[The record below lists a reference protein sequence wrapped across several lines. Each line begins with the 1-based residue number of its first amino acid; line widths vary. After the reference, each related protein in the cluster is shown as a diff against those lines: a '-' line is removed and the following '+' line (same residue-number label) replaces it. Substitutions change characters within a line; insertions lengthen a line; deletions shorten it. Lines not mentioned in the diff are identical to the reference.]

1 MKKVQFSQEKD
12 LFFLELQIQVKDY
25 LAHSKH
31 TQFGNWKI
39 YLKTIFF
46 LSLAVVNYVLILKTS
61 PGWFHYGLWGIQG
74 FLFACIG
81 FNVMHD
87 GAHGSFSE
95 TKTWNTF
102 AGYTLNLMGC
112 SVFHWKVKHN
122 FFHHTYTNI
131 NEHDDDIYIL
141 PIIRTNLDQP
151 VKSFHRYQ
159 HIYGP
164 LAYMLTYVLW
174 VWFQDFEKYFTRKVG
189 VQKIPS
195 HSKMKISDHVIFW
208 ITKIMHAVLFFVF
221 PIMVHGFVSTLV
233 GYVIFV
239 AVCGLFIAI
248 IFQLAHV
255 VSGVLFETISE
266 NNSQLESFGKHQ
278 LATTADFSVDSKV
291 AEFLF
296 GGLNYQVEHH
306 LFPRISHVHYPA
318 IQKIVEKTAKEFGL
332 EYHSFPTIWKAIQ
345 EHFLYLKFVGNA
357 P

>member
-1 MKKVQFSQEKD
+1 MKKVQFSKEKD
-12 LFFLELQIQVKDY
+12 LFFSELQKKVD
-25 LAHSKH
+25 AHLNNNH
-31 TQFGNWKI
+31 FGNWKI

-46 LSLAVVNYVLILKTS
+46 LSLAIVNYVLILETS
-61 PGWFHYGLWGIQG
+61 LGLLHYGLWGILG

-87 GAHGSFSE
+87 GAHGSFSKAE
-95 TKTWNTF
+95 KWNTA

-112 SVFHWKVKHN
+112 SVFHWKAKHN
-122 FFHHTYTNI
+122 VFHHTYTNV
-131 NEHDDDIYIL
+131 NDYDDDIYIL
-141 PIIRTNLDQP
+141 PIIRTNIDQP

-159 HIYGP
+159 HIYAP
-164 LAYMLTYVLW
+164 LVYMVTYFWW
-174 VWFQDFEKYFTRKVG
+174 VWPQDFKKYFFGKVG
-189 VQKIPS
+189 SHAIPK
-195 HSKMKISDHVIFW
+195 KMKSADHVIFW
-208 ITKIMHAVLFFVF
+208 ITKIMHVVLFFVF
-221 PIMVHGFVSTLV
+221 PIMVHGFVSTLI

-255 VSGVLFETISE
+255 VPGVLFETISE